1 MPHALLTDFRTNITQ
16 FVASQ
21 VGTIQAMVYTYAN
34 NKLNEILNDLLR
46 QCPPP
51 EVLNRI
57 LRQKAAIENLANSY
71 EGKIQKFKTI
81 PQQLEKPIVAGKLIV
96 EILSHMPLPSTI
108 GIPPP
113 YGGVIVSVP
122 TGVIQTQ
129 SNLLVFTRKMV
140 ETLDDN
146 RQSID
151 GILSSTDGLFDPM
164 LTRLK
169 MLDRLVQHCVTNPD
183 APHDQ
188 RARVVDP
195 RLLDP
200 NDLSNRE
207 ILANAY
213 RIKLE
218 DGQEHT
224 TTLEQ
229 DIDNAINQG
238 DGDGGG
244 DSRDFQ
250 GLSEEDRKTVYEGT
264 GLDEDKG
271 TGDEAYI
278 NNTGTLYTIKLEN
291 DPNSPAIAPRRRA
304 IAVDRRDVTVLKGPF
319 SFSSSEKIL
328 KDELK
333 FRIDNQLP

>member
-229 DIDNAINQG
+229 DIDN
-238 DGDGGG
+238 
-244 DSRDFQ
+244 
-250 GLSEEDRKTVYEGT
+250 
-264 GLDEDKG
+264 
-271 TGDEAYI
+271 
-278 NNTGTLYTIKLEN
+278 TGTLYTIKLEN

-319 SFSSSEKIL
+319 SFSSSDKIL